1 MLLLRL
7 DKKYENMDVEE
18 MKNDCESSYKS
29 RTSTGSSQNSACTD
43 TLSKD
48 EEHRLRDYI
57 KRLKTESGIYKGNL
71 FLLRESEDMGIHADN
86 SGSYIK
92 KSLIGTLI
100 GSIFSKVRTK

>member
-7 DKKYENMDVEE
+7 DKKYENMEFGE
-18 MKNDCESSYKS
+18 LKNDCESSYKS

-57 KRLKTESGIYKGNL
+57 KRLKTESGIYKG
-71 FLLRESEDMGIHADN
+71 I
-86 SGSYIK
+86 YILHRVVIK
-92 KSLIGTLI
+92 GRML
-100 GSIFSKVRTK
+100 

>member
-71 FLLRESEDMGIHADN
+71 FLLRDIEDMGIKYFYPEVNDFPSN
-86 SGSYIK
+86 
-92 KSLIGTLI
+92 
-100 GSIFSKVRTK
+100 